1 MFQNRTTYLLC
12 PWGRMDA
19 EAERPKL
26 LKPEHEI
33 LSFSPSLLLFCYMLI
48 EDSSITEKTG

>member
-1 MFQNRTTYLLC
+1 
-12 PWGRMDA
+12 MDA

-26 LKPEHEI
+26 LKPEHE
-33 LSFSPSLLLFCYMLI
+33 FSPSLLLFCYMLI